1 MIQSIVTTTSLL
13 VLASFA
19 SKVVSTPQHSE
30 LNLKAHE
37 LMRTCLQWRDLSNQ
51 DTDMVLRLQH
61 ATLSTAF
68 LASARLLMRDVELE
82 RASGVDINALT
93 LKLEKT
99 VEEARGML
107 DARKASKGASV

>member
-1 MIQSIVTTTSLL
+1 MIQAVATTTSLL
-13 VLASFA
+13 VLASLA
-19 SKVVSTPQHSE
+19 SKLIASPQHSE
-30 LNLKAHE
+30 MSLKAHE
-37 LMRTCLQWRDLSNQ
+37 LMRNCLHWRDLSNQ

-68 LASARLLMRDVELE
+68 LNSARVLMRDAELE
-82 RASGVDINALT
+82 RASGVDINALG

-107 DARKASKGASV
+107 DARKAKSSASV